1 MERQL
6 AEPGLLDGVAV
17 DLGGPRT
24 AAFFEKCNRHIPWKK
39 LADSLR
45 GLYDDHE
52 KGGREPW
59 PVILMVKCVMLQKW
73 FGLSDP
79 QLEEQLRDRLSFR
92 RFVGLSLMDKTPDE
106 TTFVRFRQ
114 RLLARGHGRTIF
126 DAVVKHLESCG
137 LVLNNG
143 TLVDA
148 TMVQAPK
155 GRKRDDGSSTRD
167 QEASFTKKHGR
178 TYHGYKAHVAT
189 DKRAMIKDY
198 RFTTASVHDSQKM
211 DELIE
216 GETKAVYGDSA
227 YMDKEREER
236 FNSRGIFYGIVRRRV
251 RGQKELSATD
261 QLANRLKSTVR
272 AIVEHPFAW
281 MKRQM
286 KYDSARYR
294 GLLRNAADFSWT
306 AAACN
311 LKRSFSLATAS
322 G

>member
-1 MERQL
+1 MERKL

-24 AAFFEKCNRHIPWKK
+24 AAFFEKCERHIPWKK
-39 LADSLR
+39 LADSLQ
-45 GLYDDHE
+45 GLYDEHD

-59 PVILMVKCVMLQKW
+59 PVILMVKCLMLQKW

-92 RFVGLSLMDKTPDE
+92 RFVGLSLLDNTPDE

-137 LVLNNG
+137 LVMNNG

-148 TMVQAPK
+148 TMVEAPK
-155 GRKRDDGSSTRD
+155 GRKREDGTSTRD
-167 QEASFTKKHGR
+167 PEASFTKKHGR

-189 DKRAMIKDY
+189 DTRGVIKDY

-211 DELIE
+211 DELIA
-216 GETKAVYGDSA
+216 GEKTAVYGDSA
-227 YMDKEREER
+227 YMDKEREAR
-236 FNSRGIFYGIVRRRV
+236 FKSRGIVYGITRRRV
-251 RGQKELSATD
+251 RGQKDLDTTD
-261 QLANRLKSTVR
+261 RLINQLNSMTR

-286 KYDSARYR
+286 KYGLARYQ
-294 GLLRNAADFSWT
+294 GLLHNAADFALT
-306 AAACN
+306 ATAYN
-311 LKRSFSLATAS
+311 LKRSFSLRAAP
-322 G
+322 